1 MTLLILLRHGRSEW
15 NETGRFTGW
24 TDVDLSDGGRE
35 EARRAGERIRDE
47 GITFD
52 VAYTSVLKR
61 AIRTAWIVMDVMDLM
76 WVPLYRSWRLNEKH
90 YGALQGLSKEEM
102 TREHGAEQV
111 HAWRRVYDVRPP
123 PLDPS
128 DRRHPSHDPRYRG
141 LRPEEVPSTE
151 SLKDTLQRTLPYWFD
166 EILPRIR
173 DGSDVLVAAHG
184 NSLRALVKHL
194 DGIGDDDIAGVNIPT
209 GIPLVYEM
217 DKDAVKGRR
226 YLASPDELS
235 KAKEKASRASA
246 FTRGRSAAPGP

>member
-24 TDVDLSDGGRE
+24 TDVDLSDGGKE
-35 EARRAGERIRDE
+35 EARTAGERIRDE

-61 AIRTAWIVMDVMDLM
+61 AIRTAWIVMDLMDLM
-76 WVPLYRSWRLNEKH
+76 WVPLHRSWRLNEKH

-102 TREHGAEQV
+102 VKEHGAEQV

-123 PLDPS
+123 PLDIS
-128 DRRHPSHDPRYRG
+128 DRRHPSHDPRYRS
-141 LRPEEVPSTE
+141 LRPDEVPSTE

-166 EILPRIR
+166 EILPRIQ
-173 DGSDVLVAAHG
+173 DGNDVLVAAHG

-194 DGIGDDDIAGVNIPT
+194 DGISDEDIAGVNIPT
-209 GIPLVYEM
+209 GMPLVYEM
-217 DKDAVKGRR
+217 DGDIITGKR

-235 KAKEKASRASA
+235 KAKEKASRAAA
-246 FTRGRSAAPGP
+246 FTR